1 MKRKIY
7 RIALFIIAGLIVL
20 ITQGCT
26 KKDKEPKMF
35 KESRILMDTYCTIT
49 VVAPSMDMAKD
60 AIDAGFTEIKRL
72 EHLINYYSPDSELS
86 MINKAAGK
94 HPVKVSQE
102 TIDLIEKAIYI
113 SRITDGAFDPTI
125 APVLKLWKFEKKM
138 SDHPIPSKEAIEKA
152 LKLVDYR
159 KIRIDHENSTVFLE
173 KSGME
178 MDLGGIAKGYAA
190 DRAVEAIK
198 KKGIQAALV
207 AVAGDIRG
215 YGLNISGRP
224 WKIGIQNP
232 RPSSD
237 NERPWEDVIATIEL
251 TEKAI
256 STSGDYQRY
265 FIKNNRRYHHILNP
279 HTGYPAHTDVISV
292 SVIAPEGYLSDSLAT
307 AVFVLGVEKGQKLLK
322 SLNLSGILI
331 TSDMKFHIT
340 DDLKNKINFT
350 M

>member
-1 MKRKIY
+1 MRKIY
-7 RIALFIIAGLIVL
+7 RIVLLILTGLIFL
-20 ITQGCT
+20 ITQGCI
-26 KKDKEPKMF
+26 KKDEEPKMF

-60 AIDAGFTEIKRL
+60 AIDAGFAEIKRL

-94 HPVKVSQE
+94 HPVKVSPE
-102 TIDLIEKAIYI
+102 TLDLIEKAIYI
-113 SRITDGAFDPTI
+113 SRITEGAFDPTI
-125 APVLKLWKFEKKM
+125 APVLRLWKFEKKM
-138 SDHPIPSKEAIEKA
+138 SDHPIPSQEAINNA
-152 LKLVDYR
+152 LRLVDYR
-159 KIRIDHENSTVFLE
+159 KIYIDHENSTVFLE
-173 KSGME
+173 ESGME
-178 MDLGGIAKGYAA
+178 IDLGGIAKGYAA

-198 KKGIQAALV
+198 KKGISAALV
-207 AVAGDIRG
+207 AIAGDIRG
-215 YGLNISGRP
+215 YGVNTSGRP

-232 RPSSD
+232 RPSPD
-237 NERPWEDVIATIEL
+237 NERPWEDIIATLEL

-279 HTGYPAHTDVISV
+279 HTGYPADTDVISV

-307 AVFVLGVEKGQKLLK
+307 AVFVLGVERGLELLK
-322 SLNLSGILI
+322 SLNMSGILI

-340 DDLKNKINFT
+340 EDLKDRINFT
-350 M
+350 L